1 MICARMLAHFCLT
14 HARGTANALP
24 GVGGRHRVPS
34 QSEGQSLTERST
46 DARISEY
53 LATAGRNGAYRRRPH
68 GGPSPGLIPPKG
80 LIGAFTVRTAPDAV
94 TVVVVDGGAADDALD
109 GLAEKLA
116 GRAEPVAEQV
126 GPAQDLIALADD
138 GRIALS

>member
-1 MICARMLAHFCLT
+1 MPVPR
-14 HARGTANALP
+14 
-24 GVGGRHRVPS
+24 VGGRHRVPS
-34 QSEGQSLTERST
+34 QSERRSLTERST

-53 LATAGRNGAYRRRPH
+53 LATAGRNGAGRYQPH
-68 GGPSPGLIPPKG
+68 RGSSSGLVPPQG
-80 LIGAFTVRTAPDAV
+80 LVGAFAVRTGPDAV
-94 TVVVVDGGAADDALD
+94 TVVVVDGGSADDALD

>member
-1 MICARMLAHFCLT
+1 MRATVSAWRLLDGTEPTDIDRTVAHRLASFPP
-14 HARGTANALP
+14 RGL
-24 GVGGRHRVPS
+24 V
-34 QSEGQSLTERST
+34 
-46 DARISEY
+46 
-53 LATAGRNGAYRRRPH
+53 
-68 GGPSPGLIPPKG
+68 
-80 LIGAFTVRTAPDAV
+80 GAFAVQTSPDAV
-94 TVVVVDGGAADDALD
+94 TVVIVDGGTADDALA

>member
-1 MICARMLAHFCLT
+1 MRASMSTWQLLDGTTAEDIDRAVALRLASF
-14 HARGTANALP
+14 
-24 GVGGRHRVPS
+24 
-34 QSEGQSLTERST
+34 
-46 DARISEY
+46 
-53 LATAGRNGAYRRRPH
+53 
-68 GGPSPGLIPPKG
+68 PPKG
-80 LIGAFTVRTAPDAV
+80 LVGAFAVRTGPDAV
-94 TVVVVDGGAADDALD
+94 TVVVLDGGAADDALD

>member
-1 MICARMLAHFCLT
+1 MRASVSTWRLLDGTEPADIDRTVAHRLASF
-14 HARGTANALP
+14 
-24 GVGGRHRVPS
+24 
-34 QSEGQSLTERST
+34 
-46 DARISEY
+46 
-53 LATAGRNGAYRRRPH
+53 
-68 GGPSPGLIPPKG
+68 PPKG
-80 LIGAFTVRTAPDAV
+80 LVGAFAVQTGPDAV